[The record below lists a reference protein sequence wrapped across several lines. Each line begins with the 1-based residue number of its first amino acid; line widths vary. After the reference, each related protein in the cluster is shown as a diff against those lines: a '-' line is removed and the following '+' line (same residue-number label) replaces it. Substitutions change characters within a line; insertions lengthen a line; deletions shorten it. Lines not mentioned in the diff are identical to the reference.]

1 MSTSQ
6 GEGPVSDGD
15 VVKQPD
21 KGVGC
26 QMAPDTY
33 QLVAKGL
40 IEGRTVIDLAESYGV
55 SPSTVSVLRQRHMEM
70 IPTHKL
76 RMATKLGQVAESAA
90 DRLLGRLERDEV
102 GDRAL
107 PIVLGVSI
115 TKMNEIAGTT
125 PPTIVKHISIKQDAV
140 EDILDRLPR
149 ANAQILDSQSGAET
163 TQTTGT
169 Q

>member
-1 MSTSQ
+1 MSQ
-6 GEGPVSDGD
+6 GEDQASGVA
-15 VVKQPD
+15 VVNQPT
-21 KGVGC
+21 KGIGC
-26 QMAPDTY
+26 QMTPDTY

-40 IEGRTVIDLAESYGV
+40 IEGRTVADLAESSGV

-107 PIVLGVSI
+107 PVVLGVSI
-115 TKMNEIAGTT
+115 TKMQEIAGTT
-125 PPTIVKHISIKQDAV
+125 PPTIIKHISVRQDKV

-149 ANAQILDSQSGAET
+149 ANVQILDSQSGAST
-163 TQTTGT
+163 TQTPAP

>member
-1 MSTSQ
+1 MT
-6 GEGPVSDGD
+6 
-15 VVKQPD
+15 
-21 KGVGC
+21 
-26 QMAPDTY
+26 PDTY

-40 IEGRTVIDLAESYGV
+40 IEGRTVADLAESYGV

-107 PIVLGVSI
+107 PVVLGVSI
-115 TKMNEIAGTT
+115 TKMQEIAGTT
-125 PPTIVKHISIKQDAV
+125 PPTIIKHISVRQDKV

-149 ANAQILDSQSGAET
+149 ANVQILDSQSGAST
-163 TQTTGT
+163 TQTPAP

>member
-1 MSTSQ
+1 
-6 GEGPVSDGD
+6 
-15 VVKQPD
+15 
-21 KGVGC
+21 
-26 QMAPDTY
+26 MAPDTY

-40 IEGRTVIDLAESYGV
+40 IEGRTVADLAESYEV
-55 SPSTVSVLRQRHMEM
+55 SPSTVSVLRQRHMDM
-70 IPTHKL
+70 IPTHRL

-107 PIVLGVSI
+107 PVVLGVSI
-115 TKMNEIAGTT
+115 TKMQEIAGTT
-125 PPTIVKHISIKQDAV
+125 PPSRVLHISVKQDKV

-149 ANAQILDSQSGAET
+149 ANAQILDSQSGAST
-163 TQTTGT
+163 TQTTGS